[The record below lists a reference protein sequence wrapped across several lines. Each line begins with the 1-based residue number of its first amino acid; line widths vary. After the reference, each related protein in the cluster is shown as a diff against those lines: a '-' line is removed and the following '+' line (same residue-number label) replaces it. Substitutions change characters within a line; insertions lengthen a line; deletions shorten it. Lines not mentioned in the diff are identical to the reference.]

1 MFHFPPIFFISAPI
15 LCYFRPY
22 FWAYFGTYYFG
33 PIFGVFLIGEMPT
46 PGDPVR
52 ELKDARPGSEGIGL
66 DVGETRLALLGHQEI
81 ERILDELEKLCGCD
95 NESCMVIFGFL
106 RGFGADRVAIGGDSE
121 RIEPDLK
128 LFISFFFVMLGH
140 QEIERILDELE
151 KLCG

>member
-1 MFHFPPIFFISAPI
+1 
-15 LCYFRPY
+15 
-22 FWAYFGTYYFG
+22 
-33 PIFGVFLIGEMPT
+33 MPT

-52 ELKDARPGSEGIGL
+52 DLADARPGSEGIGL

-95 NESCMVIFGFL
+95 YESFIVIFGFL
-106 RGFGADRVAIGGDSE
+106 RGFGADRVAIWSDSG

-128 LFISFFFVMLGH
+128 LFEAFYFFFFFLLLGH

-151 KLCG
+151 KLCGWNVYFYYVILGVLRRFGADRVAN